1 MFLELSI
8 KQIEQLK
15 LALPFWCVEF
25 PYACIFDS
33 NQINSACQYD
43 SYEFI
48 AGVANEN
55 TKTYTQ
61 LESIDLENNWKLG
74 YVTYEFNHRL
84 HGIDEIKTSPTGFNG
99 CFLFKPQ
106 IQILL
111 KKNENRIEIIGG
123 NAETIDSILNFK
135 PIKQL
140 KAIPEINAK
149 TSKEKYLAD
158 IQKIKD
164 QIREGDFYELNYC
177 IEFCAENIEIS
188 PAHVFHNLKLISPT
202 PFSSFIKQ
210 NQKYLLCASPERF
223 LKREGS
229 QLIAQ
234 PIKGTAKRSKIEEE
248 DELLKKNLLE
258 SEKER
263 AENIM
268 IVDLMRNDLAQCSK
282 VGSVQV
288 EELLGIYSFATVH
301 QMIST
306 ITSEVKPDINLADI
320 FNKTFPMGSMTG
332 APKREVIHNIN
343 SYEPG
348 ARGIFSGCV
357 GYISPNSN
365 FDFNVVI
372 RSIVYNDLNKYLS
385 FHVGSAITFDADPEA
400 EYEECMLK
408 SRTMFKSL
416 DTE

>member
-8 KQIEQLK
+8 KQIELLK
-15 LALPFWCVEF
+15 EALPFWCVEF

-33 NQINSACQYD
+33 NQINSACRYD
-43 SYEFI
+43 SYELI
-48 AGVANEN
+48 AGVANES
-55 TKTYTQ
+55 TKTYTH
-61 LESIDLENNWKLG
+61 LESIELENNWKLG
-74 YVTYEFNHRL
+74 YVTYEFNHSL
-84 HGIDEIKTSPTGFNG
+84 HGINAIKTSPIEFNG
-99 CFLFKPQ
+99 CFFFEPQ
-106 IQILL
+106 IQIILI
-111 KKNENRIEIIGG
+111 KNSNRIEIIGG
-123 NAETIDSILNFK
+123 NEETIDSILNFK
-135 PIKQL
+135 PNKPY
-140 KAIPEINAK
+140 KSVPEVKAK

-177 IEFCAENIEIS
+177 IEFCTEDIEIS
-188 PAHVFHNLKLISPT
+188 PAHVFQKLKLISPT
-202 PFSSFIKQ
+202 PFSAFIKHH
-210 NQKYLLCASPERF
+210 QKYLLCASPERF
-223 LKREGS
+223 LKKEGN

-234 PIKGTAKRSKIEEE
+234 PIKGTAKRSKIEAE
-248 DELLKKNLLE
+248 DALLKKNLLE

-282 VGSVQV
+282 VGSVKV

-306 ITSEVKPDINLADI
+306 ITSEVKPDIKLVDI

-343 SYEPG
+343 NYEPG

-372 RSIVYNDLNKYLS
+372 RSIVYNDLKKYLS